1 MKCAWAGE
9 ADQGG
14 LAPYLKAINGDAL
27 LSAREER
34 ILAEAIAL
42 GDKSAF
48 EKMIQANL
56 RLVVKIAH
64 DYLGRGLL
72 LGDLIGEGNVGLVR
86 AAAQF
91 QPAFGTRFSTYASY
105 WIKQS
110 ISQAVG
116 KSTSIIRLPAHI
128 LALMGKWR
136 KAERTLGRQ
145 LARVPSFDEVAVSL
159 GLSEMQRSLITKA
172 QQARQ
177 VKLGT
182 RVVPESGQWP
192 YADAAECTSPPE
204 LAIES
209 LDDVR
214 LMRSRMERLGGR
226 EQLVLTMRYGLDDGV
241 PRTFR
246 EIGDRLGVT
255 REWVR
260 KIEQKAIRKLRGEET
275 PKRNARWRRAEKIAA
290 DSEPSTRKDKP
301 SRDSTKKQAR
311 LEVVPRGPARPLPTP
326 ISTPAMGALRIWQS
340 QQPRN
345 AGPNPWNYGPTATNA

>member
-1 MKCAWAGE
+1 MKCAWAGD

-14 LAPYLKAINGDAL
+14 IAPYLRAINGDTL
-27 LSAREER
+27 LSASEER
-34 ILAEAIAL
+34 ILAEAIAR
-42 GDKSAF
+42 GDRNAF
-48 EKMIQANL
+48 ERMIQANL

-91 QPAFGTRFSTYASY
+91 QPAYGTRFSTYASY

-136 KAERTLGRQ
+136 KAERSLGRE

-159 GLSEMQRSLITKA
+159 GLSETQRSLITKA
-172 QQARQ
+172 QRARQ
-177 VKLGT
+177 VKLGNPVERET
-182 RVVPESGQWP
+182 GRLPSVEA
-192 YADAAECTSPPE
+192 ADGCGPPE

-209 LDDVR
+209 LDDLR
-214 LMRSRMERLGGR
+214 FLRSRMECLSGR
-226 EQLVLTMRYGLDDGV
+226 EQVVLSLRYGLGNAA
-241 PRTFR
+241 PMTFR
-246 EIGDRLGVT
+246 EIGERLGVT

-260 KIEQKAIRKLRGEET
+260 RIEQKAIQKLRGEVT
-275 PKRNARWRRAEKIAA
+275 SKPNARWRRSEKTAS
-290 DSEPSTRKDKP
+290 DSDPAPRRVKP
-301 SRDSTKKQAR
+301 SHSGDKKELR
-311 LEVVPRGPARPLPTP
+311 LDVVSRGLSRPLPTP
-326 ISTPAMGALRIWQS
+326 LSNPTIGPLRIWKS
-340 QQPRN
+340 PQPGN
-345 AGPNPWNYGPTATNA
+345 TGPKPWNYGTSATNA

>member
-14 LAPYLKAINGDAL
+14 LSPYLKAMNGDAL
-27 LSAREER
+27 LSATEER
-34 ILAEAIAL
+34 ILAEAIAR
-42 GDKSAF
+42 GDSSAF
-48 EKMIQANL
+48 DRMIQANL

-116 KSTSIIRLPAHI
+116 RSTSIIRLPAHI

-136 KAERTLGRQ
+136 NAERTLGRQ

-172 QQARQ
+172 QQ
-177 VKLGT
+177 
-182 RVVPESGQWP
+182 RV
-192 YADAAECTSPPE
+192 T
-204 LAIES
+204 
-209 LDDVR
+209 
-214 LMRSRMERLGGR
+214 
-226 EQLVLTMRYGLDDGV
+226 
-241 PRTFR
+241 
-246 EIGDRLGVT
+246 
-255 REWVR
+255 
-260 KIEQKAIRKLRGEET
+260 
-275 PKRNARWRRAEKIAA
+275 
-290 DSEPSTRKDKP
+290 
-301 SRDSTKKQAR
+301 
-311 LEVVPRGPARPLPTP
+311 
-326 ISTPAMGALRIWQS
+326 
-340 QQPRN
+340 
-345 AGPNPWNYGPTATNA
+345 